1 MSESD
6 VRADVVI
13 VGSGAGGVATALA
26 LVESGR
32 RVVLLERGQPL
43 PRDGS
48 TLDVGRVVERGEFL
62 AHEPWLDG
70 DGRVFEPEEHY
81 NLGGKTKWYGAALF
95 RFDPA
100 EFGADP
106 DHGCP
111 AWPISHD
118 ELAPFY
124 AQAEALLGVRS
135 FAAEP
140 DLEWILGKLR
150 RVADRW
156 QAAPMPMGLSVEITR
171 YPEEATHFDG
181 FASVR
186 GLKGE
191 AESRWLCRLSGRP
204 NFELV
209 TGVEVTTLLGAPEDR
224 HRVIGVEA
232 ADGRRWQADRVVLA
246 AGALHSPRLL
256 GRYLECAGLTGS
268 LPAADSVGRRLKL
281 HALSAMVSFSLRPM
295 SDVLRKTM
303 VLTHPEFPHSTAQPL
318 GFDADLIARLIPRA
332 VPRPLARFLA
342 RRAYGFFLQT
352 EDGSSPDNRVMER
365 GVDGRI
371 ERVMDYRLERAG
383 AAARE
388 HRGFVRAL
396 RRAFL
401 RAGMPTVTRRVPI
414 SGTAHACGTLAAG
427 NDPRRS
433 VVDADGR
440 VHGLRGIYVAEGSV
454 LSRISRVNP
463 ALTIFAWGL
472 RLGTRLADP
481 DGRAAER
488 PAVVNHEE

>member
-1 MSESD
+1 MSDSNA
-6 VRADVVI
+6 RADVVI
-13 VGSGAGGVATALA
+13 VGSGAGGVAAALP

-32 RVVLLERGQPL
+32 RVVMLERGQPL

-62 AHEPWLDG
+62 AHEPWRDG
-70 DGRVFEPEEHY
+70 DGRVFEPEEHF
-81 NLGGKTKWYGAALF
+81 NVGGKTKWYGAALF

-106 DHGCP
+106 GHGCP
-111 AWPISHD
+111 AWPISHE

-124 AQAEALLGVRS
+124 AKAEALLGVHS
-135 FAAEP
+135 FAVEP
-140 DLEWILGKLR
+140 DLDWILARLR
-150 RVADRW
+150 RVAARW
-156 QAAPMPMGLSVEITR
+156 HAAPMPMGLSAEIIR
-171 YPEEATHFDG
+171 YPDEASHFDG
-181 FASVR
+181 FASAR

-191 AESRWLCRLSGRP
+191 AESRGLCRLSDRA
-204 NFELV
+204 NFDLV
-209 TGVEVTTLLGAPEDR
+209 TGVEVATFLGAPADP

-232 ADGRRWQADRVVLA
+232 TDGRRWQADRVVLA

-256 GRYLECAGLTGS
+256 ARYLDRSGLAAS
-268 LPAADSVGRRLKL
+268 LPAADAVGRYLKL
-281 HALSAMVSFSLRPM
+281 HALSAMVSFSWRPM
-295 SDVLRKTM
+295 RDVLRKTM

-332 VPRPLARFLA
+332 VPRAVARCLA

-352 EDGSSPDNRVMER
+352 EDGSSPENRVMER
-365 GVDGRI
+365 AVAGGV
-371 ERVMDYRLERAG
+371 ERVMDYRLERSS

-388 HRGFVRAL
+388 HRRFVRAM

-401 RAGMPTVTRRVPI
+401 SAGMPTVTRRIAI

-427 NDPRRS
+427 SDPRRS
-433 VVDADGR
+433 VVGADGR
-440 VHGLRGIYVAEGSV
+440 VHGLRGLYVADGSV

-472 RLGTRLADP
+472 RLGTLLAGHDG
-481 DGRAAER
+481 DGVGRAAD
-488 PAVVNHEE
+488 ANHEE

>member
-1 MSESD
+1 MHD
-6 VRADVVI
+6 GDARYDAVI

-26 LVESGR
+26 LVERGH
-32 RVVLLERGQPL
+32 RVALLERGQPL

-62 AHEPWLDG
+62 AHEPWRDG

-106 DHGCP
+106 GHGCP
-111 AWPISHD
+111 AWPISRD

-124 AQAEALLGVRS
+124 AQAENLLGVRP
-135 FAAEP
+135 FAVEP
-140 DLEWILGKLR
+140 DLAWILGKLR
-150 RVADRW
+150 RAAGDW
-156 QAAPMPMGLSVEITR
+156 QAAPMPMGLSAEITR
-171 YPEEATHFDG
+171 YPEEAAHFDG

-186 GLKGE
+186 DLKGE
-191 AESRWLCRLSGRP
+191 AESRLLCRLSGRP

-209 TGVEVTTLLGAPEDR
+209 TGVEVTALLGAPADP
-224 HRVIGVEA
+224 HRLIGVEA
-232 ADGRRWQADRVVLA
+232 ADGRRWQAEHVVLA
-246 AGALHSPRLL
+246 AGALHSPLL
-256 GRYLECAGLTGS
+256 LARYLDRSGLAAS
-268 LPAADSVGRRLKL
+268 LPAADSVGRYLKL
-281 HALSAMVSFSLRPM
+281 HLLSAMVLFSWRPM
-295 SDVLRKTM
+295 HDLLRKTM
-303 VLTHPEFPHSTAQPL
+303 LLTHPGFAHSTGQPL

-332 VPRPLARFLA
+332 VPRPVARFLA

-352 EDGSSPDNRVMER
+352 EDGSIPENRVLER
-365 GVDGRI
+365 RVAGRV
-371 ERVMDYRLERAG
+371 ERVMDYRSERSS

-388 HRGFVRAL
+388 HRGFVGAL

-401 RAGMPTVTRRVPI
+401 RAGLPTVARRIAI

-440 VHGLRGIYVAEGSV
+440 VHGLRGVYVADGSV

-472 RLGTRLADP
+472 RLGTSLAGQAGDAA
-481 DGRAAER
+481 GRRAE
-488 PAVVNHEE
+488 ANQKE

>member
-1 MSESD
+1 MND
-6 VRADVVI
+6 GDARYDAVI

-26 LVESGR
+26 LVERGR

-62 AHEPWLDG
+62 AHEPWRDG
-70 DGRVFEPEEHY
+70 DGRLFEPEEHY

-100 EFGADP
+100 EFGADSG
-106 DHGCP
+106 HGCP
-111 AWPISHD
+111 AWPISRA
-118 ELAPFY
+118 ELEPFY
-124 AQAEALLGVRS
+124 ARAEDLLGVRT
-135 FAAEP
+135 FAVEP
-140 DLEWILGKLR
+140 GLAWILGKLR
-150 RVADRW
+150 RAAGEW
-156 QAAPMPMGLSVEITR
+156 QATPMPMGLSEEITR
-171 YPEEATHFDG
+171 YPDEATHFDG

-191 AESRWLCRLSGRP
+191 AQSRLLARLSGRP

-209 TGVEVTTLLGAPEDR
+209 TGVEVAALLGAPADP
-224 HRVIGVEA
+224 HRLIGVEA
-232 ADGRRWQADRVVLA
+232 ADGRRWQADHVVLA

-256 GRYLECAGLTGS
+256 ARYLDRSGLAAT
-268 LPAADSVGRRLKL
+268 LPAADAVGRYLKL
-281 HALSAMVSFSLRPM
+281 HMLSAMVLFSWRPM
-295 SDVLRKTM
+295 RDLLRKTM
-303 VLTHPEFPHSTAQPL
+303 LLTHPGFPHSTGQPL

-332 VPRPLARFLA
+332 VPRPVARFLA

-352 EDGSSPDNRVMER
+352 EDGSIPENRVLER
-365 GVDGRI
+365 RVAGGVD
-371 ERVMDYRLERAG
+371 RVMDYRPERSV

-388 HRGFVRAL
+388 HHGFVGAL
-396 RRAFL
+396 RRAFW
-401 RAGMPTVTRRVPI
+401 RAGLPTVTRRITI

-427 NDPRRS
+427 KDPRRS

-440 VHGLRGIYVAEGSV
+440 VHGLRGVYVADGSV

-472 RLGTRLADP
+472 RLGTLLAGDAGAGP
-481 DGRAAER
+481 T
-488 PAVVNHEE
+488 PTQEE